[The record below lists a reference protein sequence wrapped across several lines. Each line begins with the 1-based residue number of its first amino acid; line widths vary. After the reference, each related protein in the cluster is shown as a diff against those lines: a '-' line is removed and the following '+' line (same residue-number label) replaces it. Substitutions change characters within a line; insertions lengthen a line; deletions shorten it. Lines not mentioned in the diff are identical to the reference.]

1 MTDETGNNEV
11 RDTLI
16 VSTAALNLTIAP
28 DATVGA
34 VMSQQPQSCLRD
46 NECSQQQLVRLVGY
60 RGPSVDTAASWDR
73 LRRQQAALQAT

>member
-1 MTDETGNNEV
+1 MTDETGNNDV

-28 DATVGA
+28 DAHIGA
-34 VMSQQPQSCLRD
+34 PLLHQPLTCLRD